1 MSILDPLS
9 CGFLKAFCYKT
20 FTATPQNLRGN
31 RIKQQTGAILMQQY
45 ESFQN
50 ISQSDNCHVPYCK
63 FKHFREI
70 TKPIQSLGKKHLT
83 KKVEFLEIFSSENW
97 DNLKEKLN
105 TR

>member
-50 ISQSDNCHVPYCK
+50 VFQSII
-63 FKHFREI
+63 FMFRI
-70 TKPIQSLGKKHLT
+70 VNSNTFVRLQ
-83 KKVEFLEIFSSENW
+83 
-97 DNLKEKLN
+97 NLYSP
-105 TR
+105 